1 MSAGK
6 DTKLSTLYARLV
18 CICPP
23 RAAAGCIHV
32 RICVLGR
39 NKLSAASA
47 QLPAL
52 QSSRLCFACDLHLE
66 QSHSDYVYANE
77 CGGEFFIFIVI
88 AKVSP
93 PVNATVFCV
102 LIRLELGIYGGN
114 INIAGGK
121 GNKLSSRDAKA
132 FFV

>member
-6 DTKLSTLYARLV
+6 DTKLSTLCALFAFV
-18 CICPP
+18 H

-88 AKVSP
+88 ASKSACQR
-93 PVNATVFCV
+93 NRILCV
-102 LIRLELGIYGGN
+102 DKIRAWNLRWKY
-114 INIAGGK
+114 
-121 GNKLSSRDAKA
+121 
-132 FFV
+132 